1 MNSVDVSTSTPI
13 KPEYDTAERNT
24 RPPSP
29 TTEPDWLNESKMT
42 IEETDTYKHQI
53 INNWEDYELNTDLL
67 RGIYNYGF
75 ENPSEIQ
82 KRAILPIL
90 QKQDVIAQAQSGS
103 GKTGTFS
110 IGTLQR
116 IDITENKT
124 QAIIIAPTHELAKQI
139 STVITAL
146 GSSMQGL
153 VIKTML
159 GGSSIQADK
168 TFMQE
173 TMPHIVVGCAGR
185 ILDMIRRKI
194 LGVAD
199 LQLCV
204 IDEADEMLSRGFKE
218 QIQNIFRY
226 FQEDVQIALFSA
238 TLPEDVLLLTDKFMK
253 QPVKIT
259 MKKENLNLECIKQY
273 FVAVQDDRMKF
284 DTLKDL
290 FSFISVS
297 QCIIYCN
304 SVNRVMDLAH
314 AMNKDGFSVCT
325 IHSSMDKSER
335 EQTFAE
341 FRNGK
346 YRVLISSNVTA
357 RGIDIQQV
365 STVINFDIPNCV
377 HTYLHRIGRS
387 GRWGRKGMAINFIT
401 RRDVLTMKRIESH
414 YKISIDELP
423 ANIA

>member
-1 MNSVDVSTSTPI
+1 
-13 KPEYDTAERNT
+13 
-24 RPPSP
+24 
-29 TTEPDWLNESKMT
+29 MT

-53 INNWEDYELNTDLL
+53 INNWEDYALKTDLL

-90 QKQDVIAQAQSGS
+90 QKQDIIAQAQSGS

-116 IDITENKT
+116 IDVTENKT
-124 QAIIIAPTHELAKQI
+124 QAIILAPTHELAKQI

-146 GSSMQGL
+146 GSSINGL

-173 TMPHIVVGCAGR
+173 TIPHIVVGCAGR

-199 LQLCV
+199 IRLCV
-204 IDEADEMLSRGFKE
+204 VDEADEMLSRGFKE
-218 QIQNIFRY
+218 QLQNIFRY
-226 FQEDVQIALFSA
+226 FKQDVQIALFSA

-273 FVAVQDDRMKF
+273 FVAIQDDRMKF

-304 SVNRVMDLAH
+304 SVNRVMDLAY
-314 AMNKDGFSVCT
+314 AMNKDGFSVCA

-387 GRWGRKGMAINFIT
+387 GRWGRKGMAINFMT

-414 YKISIDELP
+414 YNISIDELP
-423 ANIA
+423 ANIAG

>member
-1 MNSVDVSTSTPI
+1 MNNMDASCD
-13 KPEYDTAERNT
+13 T

-29 TTEPDWLNESKMT
+29 TTEPEWLNESKMT

-53 INNWEDYELNTDLL
+53 INNWEDYALKTDLL

-90 QKQDVIAQAQSGS
+90 QKQDIIAQAQSGS

-116 IDITENKT
+116 IDVTENKT
-124 QAIIIAPTHELAKQI
+124 QAIILAPTHELAKQI

-146 GSSMQGL
+146 GSSINGL

-173 TMPHIVVGCAGR
+173 TIPHIVVGCAGR

-199 LQLCV
+199 IRLCV
-204 IDEADEMLSRGFKE
+204 VDEADEMLSRGFKE
-218 QIQNIFRY
+218 QLQNIFRY
-226 FQEDVQIALFSA
+226 FKEDVQIALFSA

-273 FVAVQDDRMKF
+273 FVAIQDDRMKF

-304 SVNRVMDLAH
+304 SVNRVMDLAY
-314 AMNKDGFSVCT
+314 AMNKDGFSVCA

-387 GRWGRKGMAINFIT
+387 GRWGRKGMAINFMT

-414 YKISIDELP
+414 YNISIDELP
-423 ANIA
+423 ANIAG

>member
-1 MNSVDVSTSTPI
+1 MNNRDASID
-13 KPEYDTAERNT
+13 T

-29 TTEPDWLNESKMT
+29 TTEPEWLNESKMT

-53 INNWEDYELNTDLL
+53 INNWEDYALKTDLL

-90 QKQDVIAQAQSGS
+90 QKQDIIAQAQSGS

-116 IDITENKT
+116 IDVTENKT
-124 QAIIIAPTHELAKQI
+124 QAIILAPTHELAKQI

-146 GSSMQGL
+146 GSSINGL

-173 TMPHIVVGCAGR
+173 TIPHIVVGCAGR

-199 LQLCV
+199 IRLCV
-204 IDEADEMLSRGFKE
+204 VDEADEMLSRGFKE
-218 QIQNIFRY
+218 QLQNIFRY
-226 FQEDVQIALFSA
+226 FKQDVQIALFSA

-273 FVAVQDDRMKF
+273 FVAIQDDRMKF

-304 SVNRVMDLAH
+304 SVNRVMDLAY
-314 AMNKDGFSVCT
+314 AMNKDGFSVCA

-387 GRWGRKGMAINFIT
+387 GRWGRKGMAINFMT

-414 YKISIDELP
+414 YNISIDELP
-423 ANIA
+423 ANIAG